1 LKVEFFRHNIGPK
14 EIRRVNGVLRSVFL
28 TTGEVVREFEDD
40 FAAYLGC
47 KHTVGVTSCTAGLHL
62 SLQAYGVGP
71 GDEVITTP
79 MSFIA
84 TANSILHAGAKPVF
98 VDVEPD
104 TGNINADLIEK
115 AVTPRTKAI
124 MPVHLY
130 GQMCDMKKIK
140 EIADRHGLVIIEDA
154 AHCVEGLRDGI
165 KPGQLSH
172 AACFSFYATKNLAS
186 GEGGAIV
193 TNDPSVAD
201 KLRVL
206 RLHGM
211 TKGASDRYHGRY
223 RHWDMELLG
232 WKYNMDNIHAALLV
246 DQLKLLDRRLKRRQK
261 IARTYEKAFKEM
273 GIGFPK
279 ALRVMTLR
287 GGRHAR
293 HLFTIWAPPAQRD
306 GVLGALQERGVGVAV
321 NFRAMHLLKFYR
333 ELYSFKEGDF
343 PVAETIGASTI
354 SIPLYPK
361 LTDEEAQYVIESV
374 RAVMEGL
381 RRSS

>member
-1 LKVEFFRHNIGPK
+1 MKVEFFRHNIGPK